1 MDVTFWD
8 RLQRLLSVHKITQAE
23 LTKHLNLSPSF
34 LSASIRKNSSPRA
47 DFVLQVANYF
57 KTSVQWLLTGEDD
70 EAIDVKYAVAIKNKR
85 IMEIAYLLTK
95 CQEDFVTVIENLVI
109 YAASNQKTF
118 AK

>member
-1 MDVTFWD
+1 MDESFWD
-8 RLQRLLSVHKITQAE
+8 RLLGLLSVHKISQADISKE
-23 LTKHLNLSPSF
+23 LNLSPSY
-34 LSASIRKNSSPRA
+34 LSASISRGASPRA
-47 DFVLQVANYF
+47 DFAVKVADYF
-57 KTSVQWLLTGEDD
+57 KVSLKWLITGKDD

-95 CQEDFVTVIENLVI
+95 CQEDFVTAIENLVI